1 VTRLPRTRYYKTPL
15 LRYGSAIHRRIPLPN
30 YDTHPHR
37 LQFDDFVVRLRI
49 EFGGTDEIDVIAD
62 RLTMAK
68 KQVADVLVDTLIAAG
83 VKRVYGSVG
92 AGRGA
97 RSWPGAINAADNYI
111 RTGSRLWR
119 IYGQSCP
126 ERTWRRACQPGESQS
141 LPVTHRA
148 TF

>member
-1 VTRLPRTRYYKTPL
+1 MTRLPRTRYYKTPL

-83 VKRVYGSVG
+83 VKPVSDRSALVG
-92 AGRGA
+92 VLVHGQELSMPPTITFEQAAGFGVSMVKAVLSGRGDELVNLA
-97 RSWPGAINAADNYI
+97 KVNLFR
-111 RTGSRLWR
+111 
-119 IYGQSCP
+119 
-126 ERTWRRACQPGESQS
+126 
-141 LPVTHRA
+141 
-148 TF
+148 

>member
-1 VTRLPRTRYYKTPL
+1 

-68 KQVADVLVDTLIAAG
+68 KRVADVLVDTLIAAG
-83 VKRVYGSVG
+83 VKPVSDRSALVG
-92 AGRGA
+92 VLVHGQELSMPPTITFEQAAGFGVSMVKAVLSGRGDELVNLA
-97 RSWPGAINAADNYI
+97 KVNLFR
-111 RTGSRLWR
+111 
-119 IYGQSCP
+119 
-126 ERTWRRACQPGESQS
+126 
-141 LPVTHRA
+141 
-148 TF
+148 